1 MAITVNAL
9 SRLRDSTCLG
19 VNLTGR
25 RIRSGLHLCHGSY
38 LGNRRAYATGSSP
51 SPSSAAA
58 CVGVR
63 WSTSKRVSS
72 EVTSRDKVCSVVMPT
87 SMCPSRSACA
97 KALPDPTSE
106 IVAPGADAV
115 PALRGR
121 AAGQNG
127 LRAVPE
133 AGDCS
138 VPNVE
143 QF

>member
-1 MAITVNAL
+1 MTSNFCLAVVDGDHGERVIEATRIEL
-9 SRLRDSTCLG
+9 SWILPR
-19 VNLTGR
+19 
-25 RIRSGLHLCHGSY
+25 
-38 LGNRRAYATGSSP
+38 NRRAYATGSSP
-51 SPSSAAA
+51 PPSSAAA

-63 WSTSKRVSS
+63 RSTSKRVSP

-106 IVAPGADAV
+106 IVTPGADAV